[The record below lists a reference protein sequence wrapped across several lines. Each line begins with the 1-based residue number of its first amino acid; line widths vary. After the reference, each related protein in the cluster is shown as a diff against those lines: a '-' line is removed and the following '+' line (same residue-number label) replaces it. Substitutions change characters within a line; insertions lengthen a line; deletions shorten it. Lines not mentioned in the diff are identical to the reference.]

1 MSLQLLSFVFVNGVS
16 TTILIKYL
24 TDYIY
29 TKVSKEKDEQ
39 VLWLLAKINKLESEV
54 SDLHET
60 IDTLEEKL
68 IAISGLKENS
78 VVLQKRHEEI
88 LKETLS
94 NLENSFNKAQ
104 DIVLLSYYIRLSL
117 SSLGRI
123 FGNFEIEEILGKI
136 FSNFCVGK

>member
-68 IAISGLKENS
+68 IAKEN
-78 VVLQKRHEEI
+78 I
-88 LKETLS
+88 LRESSEL
-94 NLENSFNKAQ
+94 LFNKI
-104 DIVLLSYYIRLSL
+104 D
-117 SSLGRI
+117 
-123 FGNFEIEEILGKI
+123 NFII
-136 FSNFCVGK
+136 SNYDTIQKTD